1 MSREVVDGATGARAE
16 RGGCM
21 SSAQAAEAV
30 GPPSRGAA
38 RPVDEHGFEQ
48 RTHREILL
56 VMSGLMVAMLLAMLD
71 NMIVAPALP
80 TIVGELG
87 GLEHLAWVTTAYI
100 LGTTIGTPLWGK
112 FGDLF
117 NRKTIFMISIVIF
130 LAGSALCGAAQS
142 MTQLITFRFLQGIG
156 GGGLMVGVM
165 AVL

>member
-1 MSREVVDGATGARAE
+1 MSTPATP
-16 RGGCM
+16 
-21 SSAQAAEAV
+21 SQAARSSETQA
-30 GPPSRGAA
+30 PKEFS
-38 RPVDEHGFEQ
+38 
-48 RTHREILL
+48 HREIL
-56 VMSGLMVAMLLAMLD
+56 VAMSGLVIAMLLAMLD

-142 MTQLITFRFLQGIG
+142 MTQLIAFRFLQGIG
-156 GGGLMVGVM
+156 GGGLMVGGM
-165 AVL
+165 AGLGVLIPPRGRRRLLGFFLA